1 VGGVGGLRERQVR
14 VHTPLATPRR
24 CPRDVPPNTKTRLP
38 PSLPPQY
45 SWIQDYVEQLT
56 LCKYRGRP
64 HWGKNFGRTFTSTAC
79 PVRNLY
85 GAGFDAL
92 LAAQATY
99 DPGKVYEPPLFAAV
113 VARGGP
119 LYDGPGC
126 ATQKLCYC
134 VNDGQCA
141 AGWACRPSRAFG
153 EYRACVP
160 AGLKWGRGGR

>member
-1 VGGVGGLRERQVR
+1 M
-14 VHTPLATPRR
+14 PARR
-24 CPRDVPPNTKTRLP
+24 PPQLQHAP

-85 GAGFDAL
+85 GPGFDAL

-160 AGLKWGRGGR
+160 AGLKWGAGGR